1 MSNTQEENTQGGTNQ
16 EGSLAR
22 RIERELETRAA
33 VNAVVEV
40 RDGEIILS
48 GRVDTVEARE
58 AADDIVA
65 ELAPGQ
71 RLTNDLEVEQV
82 TPTEVSDFYVGD
94 ATSATTP
101 VSLEALADQEL
112 AIDPDFTDQPL
123 STSGLS
129 MSGVDTL
136 EEDDTVFF
144 PPTDPVI
151 TTDDKGQAQVL
162 GGFSATSD
170 ASIEV
175 DRSTLDGQYGDEAI
189 ADAVRRELREDAA
202 TTDLRIDVSVRTGI
216 VHLRGEVRDVDDTE
230 NAEEVAS
237 RVPGVKNVVEEL
249 RVADL

>member
-1 MSNTQEENTQGGTNQ
+1 MSNTQEGKTQ

-33 VNAVVEV
+33 INAVVEV

-58 AADDIVA
+58 AADDILA
-65 ELAPGQ
+65 ELAPDQ

-101 VSLEALADQEL
+101 VSLEALADREVS
-112 AIDPDFTDQPL
+112 IDPDFTNQPL
-123 STSGLS
+123 STSGLAT
-129 MSGVDTL
+129 SGVDTL
-136 EEDDTVFF
+136 EEEDNVFF

-151 TTDDKGQAQVL
+151 TTDEKGQTQVL

-202 TTDLRIDVSVRTGI
+202 TTDLRIDVLVRNGR
-216 VHLRGEVRDVDDTE
+216 VHLRGVVRDVDDTE

-237 RVPGVKNVVEEL
+237 RVPGVQEVVEEL

>member
-1 MSNTQEENTQGGTNQ
+1 MSNSPGGKTREGKNQ
-16 EGSLAR
+16 EGALAR

-40 RDGEIILS
+40 RDGEIVLS
-48 GRVDTVEARE
+48 GQVDTMEARE

-65 ELAPGQ
+65 ELAPNL

-94 ATSATTP
+94 APAATTP
-101 VSLEALADQEL
+101 VSLEALAEQEVS
-112 AIDPDFTDQPL
+112 INPDFTDQPL
-123 STSGLS
+123 STSGLATA
-129 MSGVDTL
+129 GVDTME
-136 EEDDTVFF
+136 EEDNVFF

-151 TTDDKGQAQVL
+151 TTDEKGEAQVL

-170 ASIEV
+170 ASVEV
-175 DRSTLDGQYGDEAI
+175 DRSTLDGRYGDEAI

-202 TTDLRIDVSVRTGI
+202 TTDLRIDVLVRNGI
-216 VHLRGEVRDVDDTE
+216 VHLRGVVQDVDDTE

-237 RVPGVKNVVEEL
+237 RVPGVREVVEEL
-249 RVADL
+249 SVADL